1 MLDAIRRR
9 VSVRSYADQP
19 LSADLA
25 RHVQELLASAGAGPF
40 GGVPRFLLVER
51 GSAKATAKVSL
62 GTYGFIRGNPYFVAG
77 AIARGPHAEID
88 YGYVLEGVI
97 LRLTGLGLGT
107 CWLGGTFSR
116 SDFARL
122 LKLGPNERVP
132 AVTPLG
138 FAATKKG
145 VVERVV
151 RWGAAADSRLA
162 PEKLFFGPDGTT
174 PFRPDAADAR
184 ADVLEA
190 VRLGPSASNKQPWR
204 VVVTPEALHVFL
216 ERTPGYGRLVP
227 GTDLQAID
235 AGIALRH
242 LEAAATERGLGG
254 RWSFERP
261 TVTVP
266 PTFEFVASWAE
277 E

>member
-9 VSVRSYADQP
+9 VSVRSYSDQP
-19 LSADLA
+19 LGADLA
-25 RHVQELLASAGAGPF
+25 GVVQAVLAEAGAGPC

-51 GSAKATAKVSL
+51 GSAQATAKVSL
-62 GTYGFIRGNPYFVAG
+62 GTYGFIKGNPYFVAG
-77 AIARGPHAEID
+77 AIARGPRAEID

-97 LRLTGLGLGT
+97 LHLTRLGLGT

-116 SDFARL
+116 GDYARL
-122 LKLGPNERVP
+122 LKLAPGEFVP

-138 FAATKKG
+138 FAAAQKG

-162 PEKLFFGPDGTT
+162 PDKLFFEADGRT
-174 PFRPDAADAR
+174 PFRPDAVDPR

-204 VVVTPEALHVFL
+204 VVVAPGSLHVYL

-227 GTDLQAID
+227 GTDLQSLD

-242 LEAAATERGLGG
+242 LEEAATARGLGG
-254 RWSFERP
+254 SWSFERP
-261 TVTVP
+261 AVTAS
-266 PTFEFVASWAE
+266 PTFEFVASWLVR
-277 E
+277 